1 MGGIYAIESIIF
13 EQNEFHE
20 YKNSYN
26 ISMK

>member
-20 YKNSYN
+20 YKNSNN